1 MSKVVLKKSKS
12 KIILEYFRTVAISFC
27 VALFFTVLLAFHARS
42 EMIKNLYL
50 SAEEQN
56 KLDKQVAMKLVQE
69 ADFTKDL
76 NRKKYT
82 ICMQVGNIYEMAG
95 QYKNAEYAYRVA
107 LTKTKSSNYMP
118 YYALIRVLVSQ
129 EKFIEAENIIKSIQD
144 LKSSKLVKFKTRSYI
159 IIGDKYYSIGK
170 FLSAA
175 KNYERAN
182 YYYNRFKIKDKFV
195 EESIKARIVNA
206 YVQAAD
212 VMVKNNLCKD
222 AVIFIEK
229 AKQYAPDDFE
239 IQYKLAILYSDLDP
253 VKSLKYFEPLLEKQP
268 QNVDYSIYNK
278 ALMKAA
284 NISDLEGDYTLAKLY
299 RYKIYSTDVF
309 VNRKVVYKNDI
320 ETIVTAFNVKKLWF
334 KYKLNAKYKFKNV
347 SNSDVQKLY
356 AEFVLRQNDKELEI
370 VKKNCASKVRPFLS
384 NGGETLE
391 IPVVFGKNIFT
402 KKELEQ
408 YYIDI
413 YLYKDEKYK
422 THVFTMKVPVKSF
435 KLQ

>member
-1 MSKVVLKKSKS
+1 MSKIVVKNTKS
-12 KIILEYFRTVAISFC
+12 KIFLEYIRTVAISFC
-27 VALFFTVLLAFHARS
+27 VALFFTVLLACHARS
-42 EMIKNLYL
+42 EMIKNLYMN
-50 SAEEQN
+50 ANEQN
-56 KLDKQVAMKLVQE
+56 KINKQVALKLVQE
-69 ADFTKDL
+69 AGFIKDL
-76 NRKKYT
+76 NSKNYT
-82 ICMQVGNIYEMAG
+82 ICMHIGNIYEITG
-95 QYKNAEYAYRVA
+95 QYKNAEDAYKIA
-107 LTKTKSSNYMP
+107 LTKTKSTNYLP

-129 EKFIEAENIIKSIQD
+129 EKFNDAEYIIKSIRD
-144 LKSSKLVKFKTRSYI
+144 LKSVKLIKFKTRSYI

-175 KNYERAN
+175 KNYEKAN

-195 EESIKARIVNA
+195 EKSIHTRIINA
-206 YVQAAD
+206 YVQTAD
-212 VMVKNNLCKD
+212 VMVKNNLCLE
-222 AVIFIEK
+222 AVRFLKKAEK
-229 AKQYAPDDFE
+229 YDPDDFE
-239 IQYKLAILYSDLDP
+239 IKYKLAILFSDLDP
-253 VKSLKYFEPLLEKQP
+253 IKSLNYFEPLLEKQP
-268 QNVDYSIYNK
+268 QDVDYTVYNK

-284 NISDLEGDYTLAKLY
+284 NISDLKGDNALAKLY

-347 SNSDVQKLY
+347 SNSDMQKLY
-356 AEFVLRQNDKELEI
+356 AEFVLRQNDKKLEI
-370 VKKNCASKVRPFLS
+370 VKKNCASKAKPFLS
-384 NGGETLE
+384 NGGETID